1 MQASKVSSTDPEAT
15 RSTFIVFVFSGVVPP
30 ADAEPVPDAPDAP
43 DVLDVSDDPIVP
55 SLAQP
60 PTSNPNKAITA
71 NALTDRSAMMRP
83 FLQEQQ

>member
-15 RSTFIVFVFSGVVPP
+15 RSTFIVFAGAVPP
-30 ADAEPVPDAPDAP
+30 ADAEPVLDAPDAP

-60 PTSNPNKAITA
+60 PTNNPNKAITA
-71 NALTDRSAMMRP
+71 NALTDRSAIMRP